1 MTPQRIQLSR
11 KKGWRKPENTVVVA
25 RPSKW
30 GNPFRI
36 VRTDCSMGGL
46 CWAVA
51 LGGMVVQQHID
62 SQERARALAVHFF
75 RSWIEEEDHHDLPD
89 PAELAGK
96 NLACWCP
103 LPAPGEPDICHA
115 AVLLELANTTEGN
128 TPRSQTD
135 RTEP

>member
-1 MTPQRIQLSR
+1 MPERIQLSR

-30 GNPFRI
+30 GN
-36 VRTDCSMGGL
+36 
-46 CWAVA
+46 
-51 LGGMVVQQHID
+51 
-62 SQERARALAVHFF
+62 
-75 RSWIEEEDHHDLPD
+75 LPD